1 MYQCRYLLPSPY
13 KNFFFSITH
22 LSPSKHPFIGEEPTF
37 VATMQFQSIVL
48 ALLTLSATALAGCG
62 DFYGRDSAKC
72 QANCPGTCYNRGGT
86 AILFMS
92 CGC

>member
-1 MYQCRYLLPSPY
+1 
-13 KNFFFSITH
+13 
-22 LSPSKHPFIGEEPTF
+22 
-37 VATMQFQSIVL
+37 MQFQSIVL

-62 DFYGRDSAKC
+62 NFYGRDSAKC

-86 AILFMS
+86 AILFMY